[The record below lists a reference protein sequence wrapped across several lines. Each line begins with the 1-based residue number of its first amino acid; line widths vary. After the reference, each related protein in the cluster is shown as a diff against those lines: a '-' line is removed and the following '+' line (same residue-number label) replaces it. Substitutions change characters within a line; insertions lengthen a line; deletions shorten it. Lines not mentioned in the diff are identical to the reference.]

1 MKIGDALR
9 AERERLKLTQKEMI
23 AGTKLS
29 LSNYSRIENNE
40 RKIDADDLYELLS
53 VHQIS
58 PISFMKRY
66 WGLQNDVAEMLK
78 EKIIEN
84 FTSHD
89 LAGAKKTKAK
99 IMALEDNQNLKYRA
113 ILIVAG
119 MEKKVDQLDEKLK
132 HDILSELFSS
142 DDWQDNENNLRL
154 FADSMLLFKFHDLS
168 TVMHTFLVRLKPLEK
183 YDTER
188 QELIVIICMNY
199 LENCYQNHS
208 SKWAQETID
217 LVIKMPTKPIM
228 YFYKTLATYYFYLL
242 TDQKDKVMQLR
253 KVMKEVGFENY
264 IKILPY

>member
-1 MKIGDALR
+1 MKIGDALK

-40 RKIDADDLYELLS
+40 RKIDADDLYGLLS

-89 LAGAKKTKAK
+89 LIGAKKTKAK

-119 MEKKVDQLDEKLK
+119 IEKKVDQLDEKLK
-132 HDILSELFSS
+132 HNILNELFSG

-154 FADSMLLFKFHDLS
+154 FVDSMLLFEFHDLA
-168 TVMHTFLVRLKPLEK
+168 TVMHTFLTRLGPLEK
-183 YDTER
+183 YDTDK
-188 QELIVIICMNY
+188 QELIAGICINY
-199 LENCYQNHS
+199 LENCYQNNS
-208 SKWAQETID
+208 REWAKETLNIV
-217 LVIKMPTKPIM
+217 LNMPVKPIM

-242 TDQKDKVMQLR
+242 TDQKDKVLQLR
-253 KVMKEVGFENY
+253 KVMEEVGFENY